1 MNVLPQHE
9 GGGDEPYSSVNRVH
23 VYTSV
28 EDSTNNSKLL
38 NGVLIDNH
46 FTHCCMDSLIAKRR
60 ENGIIATAVFGIS
73 LAGKQE
79 DTGVI
84 YYNLNNNY
92 KAWFYS
98 QSVLMEY
105 NWM

>member
-9 GGGDEPYSSVNRVH
+9 GGGDSSLSAVSRVH

-28 EDSTNNSKLL
+28 EGSASNSKLL
-38 NGVLIDNH
+38 TGVLVGNH
-46 FTHCCMDSLIAKRR
+46 FTHCCTDSLIVKKS
-60 ENGIIATAVFGIS
+60 ENGVIATAVFGIS

-84 YYNLNNNY
+84 S
-92 KAWFYS
+92 FHDDIDCDC
-98 QSVLMEY
+98 VLFRVS
-105 NWM
+105 

>member
-1 MNVLPQHE
+1 MSVLPQHE
-9 GGGDEPYSSVNRVH
+9 GRGNEPYSAVNRVH

-28 EDSTNNSKLL
+28 EDSTINSKLL

-46 FTHCCMDSLIAKRR
+46 FTHCYTDSLIVKRR
-60 ENGIIATAVFGIS
+60 ENGVIATAVFGIS

-84 YYNLNNNY
+84 CYNLNIMML
-92 KAWFYS
+92 AFIPRVS
-98 QSVLMEY
+98 
-105 NWM
+105 